1 METIIPKEK
10 KENNLC
16 KLLLEMGT
24 LLMSSGANTS
34 RIRTTISRIASAYNY
49 HAELLV
55 THRALM
61 LTLYGKDKD
70 LFYSRLKRTLPHGS
84 NFKMV
89 SGISRMSW
97 KIVEE
102 KWSLEKVEK
111 ELEILKNIP
120 RYPRWIVLL
129 VVSLA
134 GTSFCGLAGG
144 KMTECIVAF
153 IATFCGLF
161 IRQETAK
168 KGYNGYLC
176 VFAGAFISSMLAG
189 LTVKY
194 NIGNFPQ
201 RALASSVLYLIPG
214 IPLINTF
221 SDLVE
226 GNIMNGIVR
235 GVNGLIISFAIAL
248 GMMSAILIYHI

>member
-1 METIIPKEK
+1 METINPEEK
-10 KENNLC
+10 KVNNLC
-16 KLLLEMGT
+16 RLLLDMGT

-34 RIRTTISRIASAYNY
+34 RIRTTIMRIASAYNY

-61 LTLYGKDKD
+61 LTVYGKDKD
-70 LFYSRLKRTLPHGS
+70 LFFNRLKRTPPQEA
-84 NFKMV
+84 NFKIV

-111 ELEILKNIP
+111 ELGILKNISS
-120 RYPRWIVLL
+120 YPRWLVLL
-129 VVSLA
+129 AVSLA
-134 GTSFCGLAGG
+134 GASFCGLAGG
-144 KMTECIVAF
+144 KLIECTVAY

-161 IRQETAK
+161 VRQETAK

-176 VFAGAFISSMLAG
+176 VFTGAFISSILAG

-194 NIGNFPQ
+194 NIGYYPQ
-201 RALASSVLYLIPG
+201 RALVSSVLYLIPG

-235 GVNGLIISFAIAL
+235 GINGLIISFAIAM
-248 GMMSAILIYHI
+248 GMMCAILIYHI